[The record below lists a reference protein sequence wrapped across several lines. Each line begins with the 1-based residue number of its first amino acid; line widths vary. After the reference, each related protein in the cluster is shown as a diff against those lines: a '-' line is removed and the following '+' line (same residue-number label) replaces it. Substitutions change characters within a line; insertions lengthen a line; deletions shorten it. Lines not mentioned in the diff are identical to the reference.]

1 MDKYIPKKLL
11 GCMNCGLLI
20 VAGSVGNMAY
30 GSQGA
35 AAPRQLTPWQVKG
48 AISWAIAGEKIPN
61 DPYGDTWYLQA
72 VRSGNLEAVRCYLS
86 NSHLNLNETDNDRN
100 TDLMLAIRGGEQD
113 EWRPE
118 YREIF
123 NLIVQ
128 RRNRNWNLQNKTK
141 KQTALLLA
149 VGWGRLEALDA
160 LLQIDEIDPN
170 IPNIDNTTPLI
181 AAINNYLVSPEVR
194 EAMIGKLLNNPQVD
208 VNRPTLNNVTPLF
221 AAIGNVNVSPYSRV
235 STALQLINHP
245 RVNVNLRGTGGIL
258 PIQFAY
264 VSGFAPQLSNAI
276 CRRSLV
282 DYDMAVKNEAKTLM
296 GLLVHGMNDQALF
309 MIQHLLVDPR
319 VNVNDYYHCPINQLV
334 DAGCRKTHFLLN
346 QLGID
351 ISDLPRTSVDQL
363 RKIDA
368 NIQLYNTFLTRQDSA
383 SFWRLCSELQ

>member
-1 MDKYIPKKLL
+1 MMKYIQKKLL
-11 GCMNCGLLI
+11 GRVSYDLLVI
-20 VAGSVGNMAY
+20 AGFVGNMAY
-30 GSQGA
+30 GSQDA
-35 AAPRQLTPWQVKG
+35 AVPSRQLMLRQVAG
-48 AISWAIAGEKIPN
+48 QASLAMAGERIPN
-61 DPYGDTWYLQA
+61 DPHGDTWYLQA
-72 VRSGNLEAVRCYLS
+72 VRMGNLKGVRIYLTS
-86 NSHLNLNETDNDRN
+86 PHLNFNAVDNDGN

-113 EWRPE
+113 EWGPN
-118 YREIF
+118 YRAIF
-123 NLIVQ
+123 NLLIQ
-128 RRNRNWNLQNKTK
+128 HRNRNWNLQNTRR
-141 KQTALLLA
+141 QTALLLT

-160 LLQIDEIDPN
+160 LLQIDEIDPD
-170 IPNIDNTTPLI
+170 IPNIDNATPLI

-194 EAMIGKLLNNPQVD
+194 EAMIGKLLNNPRVD
-208 VNRPTLNNVTPLF
+208 VNRPTLNDVTPLF

-235 STALQLINHP
+235 SMALQLINHP

-334 DAGCRKTHFLLN
+334 DASRRKIHFILN
-346 QLGID
+346 ESGID

-368 NIQLYNTFLTRQDSA
+368 NIQLYNAFLTRQDPA
-383 SFWRLCSELQ
+383 SFWQLCSELQ